1 MTAKQHFL
9 KLFAC
14 LCVGCFST
22 GMVFAQVDYSDFITS
37 REKIGDNGSAKP
49 ALKYRKQWA
58 LIIGIDYADGDAYS
72 NPQRRQIPKL
82 ANARRDAAA
91 LKDKLIHKYGYQEEN
106 VVLLLEGE
114 ATAERISR
122 ELQKLHG
129 NDVGEQDSVLVFFA
143 GHGAKQTNVDGN
155 VVIYPHDVELN
166 NGRAESGM
174 LYVRDDMITRIDKS
188 KALHKLLILDSCYSG
203 EIFSQKLELAAPSS
217 HDDGKD
223 KSLFSQRGFQVVAS
237 CRGYQEASD
246 GSGIN
251 SPFALAL
258 LRGLEEIP
266 SNAKQPPR
274 IWMGRLMKTLDE
286 EFRALDSSQR
296 PSYRSL
302 SGGQGEFTFFPDFEN
317 AKFGD
322 QSHGQLL
329 SVAMLRATSPGIKGN
344 WWFDEMPW
352 FMPSIRGRILMQNQ
366 VQSRSSDL
374 SASIRPSSLRRIA
387 GKVRERMRVDVER
400 LQKSTLEAADPD
412 EEPKKSKELRLLQ
425 LRSDHLT
432 RLLKETDPA
441 ARLKTLESIEAELA
455 DPANQDIL
463 EATDLHLLAVV
474 RHSIGRKEAID
485 SYESA
490 INGYQVP
497 IQGDNATSKLNEALQ
512 ALCHA
517 DFGDCLSRLGAEPND
532 TIEQFKLAISTLD
545 QTPPDAFHVYCLCRL
560 SSTYLKDNR
569 WEDARIH
576 LATAKDVVSNF
587 DSESYLAAFV
597 HRSDAWSKM
606 IQWEIE
612 SAENSFRESN
622 KVLLPLIVD
631 NASPE
636 ARKAEQN
643 AGLGENSTAFRESS
657 DLGAKVAYF
666 HNLHG
671 LAMAIRYRGKPQLAA
686 QQYRHVLA
694 MIEDALFQ
702 LRSVSD
708 ESSTRTEIE
717 LSLLGRF
724 INSQE
729 RLGDCNLLS
738 DPASRDLAEAADDYR
753 RAMSRVH
760 RLPTTRRISLQA
772 QLYYK
777 QALSYALPSPVQDC
791 ELALE
796 MCHHAD
802 QLLEDEGKNS
812 TGLLLAL
819 QTLATPT
826 VEMLAVTAGK
836 PQSRQAQ
843 ARNLD
848 ATERAKDDDT
858 PKLTATERMRSAI
871 LTLRDLAGPSAH
883 RDQLELMMFSARN
896 LIEFGEEKSRMRQ
909 SGDVELLLS
918 LNRLALNRGNQSS
931 GDNTVHLGS
940 QSFLRQYY
948 DTAFSASLATTPND
962 AKRLLEIQHE
972 ATTGTRYGKAHIGL
986 TMVAAPQSEPQPVLA
1001 IYRMADTAY
1010 LVCDCPRSKGSCIV
1024 LDDICTPDELV
1035 SACGREPSHT
1045 MRLPSEV
1052 SRKLET
1058 FFATTKSR
1066 CGISL
1071 QHRDPVTMLGY
1082 AVLTETSAKFDKSG
1096 NPENPLAP
1104 LTTKLQTIGNFP
1116 FQIPLQWMSERPE
1129 DERVREQ

>member
-1 MTAKQHFL
+1 MTASQPIL
-9 KLFAC
+9 KLLVYLF
-14 LCVGCFST
+14 VGCLSAE
-22 GMVFAQVDYSDFITS
+22 MAFAQVDYSDFITS
-37 REKIGDNGSAKP
+37 REKIGDNGRPAKP

-58 LIIGIDYADGDAYS
+58 LIVGIDYAEGDAYS

-91 LKDKLIHKYGYQEEN
+91 LKDKLIHKYGYQDEN

-114 ATAERISR
+114 ATGERISR

-155 VVIYPHDVELN
+155 VVIYPHDVELE

-174 LYVRDDMITRIDKS
+174 LYVRDDLITRINKS

-203 EIFSQKLELAAPSS
+203 EVFSQKLELAAPSS

-274 IWMGRLMKTLDE
+274 IWTGRLMKTLDE

-366 VQSRSSDL
+366 AQSRSSDL

-387 GKVRERMRVDVER
+387 GKVRDRMRADVER
-400 LQKSTLEAADPD
+400 LQKSTLESANP
-412 EEPKKSKELRLLQ
+412 EEALKNVELRLLG

-441 ARLKTLESIEAELA
+441 ARLKTLESIEADLV

-474 RHSIGRKEAID
+474 RHSIGRKEAVD
-485 SYESA
+485 SYEAA
-490 INGYQVP
+490 INGYRVP
-497 IQGDNATSKLNEALQ
+497 VQGDNATSKLNEALE

-517 DFGDCLSRLGAEPND
+517 DFGDCLARLGAEPSD

-560 SSTYLKDNR
+560 SSSYLKDNR

-576 LATAKDVVSNF
+576 LSTAKDVVRDF

-612 SAENSFRESN
+612 AAENSFRESN
-622 KVLLPLIVD
+622 QVLLPLIVD

-636 ARKAEQN
+636 ARKAEQE
-643 AGLGENSTAFRESS
+643 AGLGEKSVAFRESS

-686 QQYRHVLA
+686 QQYRHVIA

-708 ESSTRTEIE
+708 ESSTRTEVE
-717 LSLLGRF
+717 QSLLGRF

-729 RLGDCNLLS
+729 RLGDCNLLG

-772 QLYYK
+772 QLFYK
-777 QALSYALPSPVQDC
+777 QALAYALPSPVQDC

-802 QLLEDEGKNS
+802 QILEDEGKNS

-819 QTLATPT
+819 QTLTTPT
-826 VEMLAVTAGK
+826 VEMLANASGQSVLTRV
-836 PQSRQAQ
+836 QSRQVMT
-843 ARNLD
+843 
-848 ATERAKDDDT
+848 TEKPSDKNT
-858 PKLTATERMRSAI
+858 PKLSATEKMRSAI

-896 LIEFGEEKSRMRQ
+896 LIEFGEEPSRMRQ

-918 LNRLALNRGNQSS
+918 LSRLALNRGNRRA
-931 GDNTVHLGS
+931 DDDAVHLGS

-948 DTAFSASLATTPND
+948 DTAFAASLATTPSD

-986 TMVAAPQSEPQPVLA
+986 AVDSALSEPQPVLA
-1001 IYRMADTAY
+1001 IYRMADAAY
-1010 LVCDCPRSKGSCIV
+1010 LVCDCPRSKGSCV
-1024 LDDICTPDELV
+1024 LLDDICTPDELT
-1035 SACGREPSHT
+1035 SACEHEAT
-1045 MRLPSEV
+1045 LKMRLPSEV
-1052 SRKLET
+1052 SRKLEA
-1058 FFATTKSR
+1058 FFATSSPR

-1082 AVLTETSAKFDKSG
+1082 AVLTETSAKFDEDG
-1096 NPENPLAP
+1096 NRKNLVAP
-1104 LTTKLQTIGNFP
+1104 NATKLSAIGEFP
-1116 FQIPLQWMSERPE
+1116 FQVPSDWIVERSV
-1129 DERVREQ
+1129 DQSAHEQ

>member
-1 MTAKQHFL
+1 MPARHYQVTL
-9 KLFAC
+9 LAC
-14 LCVGCFST
+14 LLTWFLPTEICV
-22 GMVFAQVDYSDFITS
+22 AQGDYSDFITS
-37 REKIGDNGSAKP
+37 REKIGDDTPSKP
-49 ALKYRKQWA
+49 TLKYRKQWA
-58 LIIGIDYADGDAYS
+58 LIVGIDYAEGDAYS
-72 NPQRRQIPKL
+72 NPKRREIPKL

-91 LKDKLIHKYGYQEEN
+91 LKEKLINKYGYNHED

-114 ATAERISR
+114 ATGERINR

-129 NDVGEQDSVLVFFA
+129 NQVGDQDSVLVFFA

-155 VVIYPHDVELN
+155 VVVYPHDVELAD
-166 NGRAESGM
+166 GRTTSGM
-174 LYVRDDMITRIDKS
+174 LYVRDDLITKINKS

-217 HDDGKD
+217 TDDGKD
-223 KSLFSQRGFQVVAS
+223 KSLFSQPGFQVIAS

-246 GSGIN
+246 GSGVN

-274 IWMGRLMKTLDE
+274 IWTGRLMKTLDE

-302 SGGQGEFTFFPDFEN
+302 AGGQGEFTFFPDFDN

-329 SVAMLRATSPGIKGN
+329 SVAMLRATSPGVKGN

-352 FMPSIRGRILMQNQ
+352 FMPSIRGRILMENQ
-366 VQSRSSDL
+366 AQSRSSDL
-374 SASIRPSSLRRIA
+374 LASIRPSSLRRIA
-387 GKVRERMRVDVER
+387 GKVRDRMRGDVER
-400 LQKSTLEAADPD
+400 LQKRALEVADPKA
-412 EEPKKSKELRLLQ
+412 ETESPAVRLLK

-441 ARLKTLESIEAELA
+441 ARLKTLESIEADLVAPE
-455 DPANQDIL
+455 NQDIL

-474 RHSIGRKEAID
+474 RHSTGRTEAFD
-485 SYESA
+485 SYETA
-490 INGYQVP
+490 INRYQVP
-497 IQGDNATSKLNEALQ
+497 TQGDNTSGKLNKALE

-517 DFGDCLSRLGAEPND
+517 DFGDCLSGLGTEPND

-560 SSTYLKDNR
+560 SSTYLQDNR
-569 WEDARIH
+569 WEDARNH
-576 LATAKDVVSNF
+576 LSTAKDVVTDF

-606 IQWEIE
+606 IQWEIQEAE
-612 SAENSFRESN
+612 SSFRESN
-622 KVLLPLIVD
+622 AVLLPLIVE

-636 ARKAEQN
+636 ARKAEQD
-643 AGLGENSTAFRESS
+643 AGLGERSIAFRQSS

-686 QQYRHVLA
+686 QQYRRVIA

-702 LRSVSD
+702 LRSVTD

-729 RLGDCNLLS
+729 RLGDCNLLG
-738 DPASRDLAEAADDYR
+738 DPTSRDLAEAADDYR

-760 RLPTTRRISLQA
+760 RLPTTRRTNLKA
-772 QLYYK
+772 QLFYK
-777 QALSYALPSPVQDC
+777 QALAFALPSPVQDC
-791 ELALE
+791 ELAME

-802 QLLEDEGKNS
+802 EILTAEDKTS

-819 QTLATPT
+819 RTLTTPM
-826 VEMLAVTAGK
+826 VEMLA
-836 PQSRQAQ
+836 QATGQ
-843 ARNLD
+843 TQTWQTITSELD
-848 ATERAKDDDT
+848 KAKAAQNDSASE
-858 PKLTATERMRSAI
+858 KMRLAI

-883 RDQLELMMFSARN
+883 RDQLELMMFAARN
-896 LIEFGEEKSRMRQ
+896 LIEFGDETSRMRQ
-909 SGDVELLLS
+909 SEDVELMLS
-918 LNRLALNRGNQSS
+918 LNRLALNRGNDSDE
-931 GDNTVHLGS
+931 GTVHLGS

-948 DTAFSASLATTPND
+948 DIAFAASLATTPND
-962 AKRLLEIQHE
+962 AKRLLEIQYE
-972 ATTGTRYGKAHIGL
+972 ATTGSRYGKANIS
-986 TMVAAPQSEPQPVLA
+986 MAMDSAPKSVPQPVLA
-1001 IYRMADTAY
+1001 IYRMENAAY

-1035 SACGREPSHT
+1035 DACGLDPAVT

-1052 SRKLET
+1052 ARKLET
-1058 FFATTKSR
+1058 YFATVPTR

-1071 QHRDPVTMLGY
+1071 HHRDPVSMLGY
-1082 AVLTETSAKFDKSG
+1082 DYVTVTETSASFDSDGKPRKPSR
-1096 NPENPLAP
+1096 P
-1104 LTTKLQTIGNFP
+1104 TTTQLRAIGEFP
-1116 FQIPLQWMSERPE
+1116 FVIPAQWRGDQTDMEERGT
-1129 DERVREQ
+1129 REHRDD